1 MNKLISCE
9 FNIDTA
15 CVEVQ
20 FSDGTFI
27 SIYTPGMDSA
37 LDITTRQQAEVDW
50 LIYNNPATYV
60 NLVLSG
66 ELENYAKNMAGF
78 HSLED

>member
-1 MNKLISCE
+1 MKAVSCI

-15 CVEVQ
+15 CVETLLA
-20 FSDGTFI
+20 DGTRL
-27 SIYTPGMDSA
+27 SIYTPGVDA
-37 LDITTRQQAEVDW
+37 TLDITTRQQTEVDW
-50 LIYNNPATYV
+50 LIYNDPATYV

-66 ELENYAKNMAGF
+66 ELESYAKNMAGF

>member
-1 MNKLISCE
+1 MKQVTYCR

-15 CVEVQ
+15 SVETR
-20 FSDGTFI
+20 FSDGTSI
-27 SIYTPGMDSA
+27 SIYTPGVDA
-37 LDITTRQQAEVDW
+37 TLDITTKQQTEVDW
-50 LIYNNPATYV
+50 LIYNDPTTYV

-66 ELENYAKNMAGF
+66 DLESYAKNMSGF

>member
-1 MNKLISCE
+1 MKQVTYCR

-15 CVEVQ
+15 SVETR
-20 FSDGTFI
+20 FSDGTSI
-27 SIYTPGMDSA
+27 NIYTPGVDA
-37 LDITTRQQAEVDW
+37 TLDITFRPQAEVDW
-50 LIYNNPATYV
+50 LIYNDPVTYV

-66 ELENYAKNMAGF
+66 DLESYAKNMAGF

>member
-1 MNKLISCE
+1 MKNIISCK

-15 CVEVQ
+15 SVETR
-20 FSDGTFI
+20 FSDGTSI
-27 SIYTPGMDSA
+27 SIYTPGVDA
-37 LDITTRQQAEVDW
+37 TLDIATRQQTEVDW
-50 LIYNNPATYV
+50 LIYNDPITYV

-66 ELENYAKNMAGF
+66 DLESYAKNMAGF